1 MGNELQNR
9 KDFLKSLSG
18 LNKKLIDEK
27 NGEENEPAES
37 DPLFEKYSRKTLGN
51 RHYSKQIAQPNNDGT
66 TFNRVGNVTTGL
78 APYTGQWTIW
88 EVVHLIKR
96 VNFGVKKETVDTLL
110 GMTMSNAVDS
120 VLNIS
125 APTNPSVAPLNN
137 YQSNIVDS
145 TGVALGSTWV
155 NNRVQYLAGS
165 DDGLV
170 DYYRGRSLE
179 QWHWGVIV
187 NEGNAISIREKMVQF
202 WYHFLPISYEG
213 LRNTD
218 GNASFISHEYMQLFR
233 NSPMGNFKTLMKN
246 VSKSAAML
254 VYLGGQYSTA
264 ATPNEN
270 FAREL
275 LELFTMGKVPT
286 QNYTEADI
294 IAASKIF
301 SGWICLG
308 LYGNATY
315 GTTFIPSL
323 HNQSNKIFSSFFGN
337 TTIAN
342 QPGAAG
348 ANEFDLFFDMLFTHQ
363 GSTIAKYIC
372 RRLYRFF
379 VYYDIDANVEANVI
393 APLAVLLESGNWNI
407 GIVVSKLLKSEHF
420 FDYVNRGVMI
430 KSPIDFVAGMIKTLR
445 VNTTV
450 PISVGASLQLKMQ
463 YEVWQT
469 FHNYTFYN
477 FEQGIGAVPT
487 VAGWKAY
494 YQSPTFYQNWI
505 NSNTIQQRFLFIDY
519 IINGYIRPSEG
530 NIYLTFDR
538 VAFVQ
543 QFSLAIAQNPVA
555 LVDAIIPYLFTEDLP
570 FDYKVSIKKQTLLT
584 NQTDNYYWTNAWLA
598 FHGDQTN
605 VAKRNTVDER
615 LKALFTGLLQLSE
628 FQLM

>member
-1 MGNELQNR
+1 MGNEIQNR
-9 KDFLKSLSG
+9 KDFLKSLTG
-18 LNKKLIDEK
+18 LKSKPTEIEL
-27 NGEENEPAES
+27 NELDGGNET
-37 DPLFEKYSRKTLGN
+37 DPLFEKYSRKTLGQ
-51 RHYSKQIAQPNNDGT
+51 RQYSKQMVMPNADGSIAL
-66 TFNRVGNVTTGL
+66 RVGTVTSGL

-96 VNFGVKKETVDTLL
+96 VNFGVKKETIDALL
-110 GMTMSNAVDS
+110 AMPMSAAVDS
-120 VLNIS
+120 VLSIA
-125 APTNPSVAPLNN
+125 APTNPSTAPLNN
-137 YQSNIVDS
+137 YQTNIADS
-145 TGVALGSTWV
+145 TGVALGYTWV
-155 NNRVQYLAGS
+155 NNRVQYLNGS

-170 DYYRGRSLE
+170 DYYRGRSIE
-179 QWHWGVIV
+179 QWNWGVIV
-187 NEGNAISIREKMVQF
+187 NESNTISIREKMVQF
-202 WYHFLPISYEG
+202 WYHFLPINFEG
-213 LRNTD
+213 IRNVD

-233 NSPMGNFKTLMKN
+233 NNPMGNFKTLMKA

-264 ATPNEN
+264 TTPNEN

-275 LELFTMGKVPT
+275 LELFTMGKAPT

-301 SGWICLG
+301 SGWICYG
-308 LYGNATY
+308 LYGGSTY
-315 GTTFIPSL
+315 GTTFVPSL
-323 HNQSNKIFSSFFGN
+323 HNQSNKVFSSFFGN

-342 QPGAAG
+342 QPGAGG

-363 GSTIAKYIC
+363 GTTIAKYIC

-393 APLAVLLESGNWNI
+393 SPMAVLLESSNWNI
-407 GIVVSKLLKSEHF
+407 GLVVSKLLKSEHF
-420 FDYVNRGVMI
+420 FDNVNRGVMI
-430 KSPIDFVAGMIKTLR
+430 KSPIDFVAGMIKTLKI
-445 VNTTV
+445 NTTV
-450 PISVGASLQLKMQ
+450 PASVGPSQLQKQ

-505 NSNTIQQRFLFIDY
+505 NSNTVQQRYLFIDY
-519 IINGYIRPSEG
+519 IINGYITPSVG

-538 VAFVQ
+538 IAFVQ
-543 QFSLAIAQNPVA
+543 QFSLAIAQNPVS

-584 NQTDNYYWTNAWLA
+584 NQTDNYYWTNAWNA
-598 FHGDQTN
+598 FVANPTN
-605 VAKRNTVDER
+605 ITYRNIVDER